1 MTSRLLSR
9 FKQKITVLELE
20 PSKGGCFELDV
31 NGKNIYS
38 KLAVGKF
45 PSEDAMI
52 AEIEKLAT

>member
-1 MTSRLLSR
+1 LASRLLTK
-9 FKQKITVLELE
+9 FKHKIAVLELE

-45 PSEDAMI
+45 PSEDAII

>member
-1 MTSRLLSR
+1 LLSK
-9 FKQKITVLELE
+9 FKHKISVLELE

-31 NGKNIYS
+31 NGRNIYS